1 MPEITLPDV
10 DPFFKVNDWGDA
22 LTTGETLKMVH
33 TGCADDQLQ
42 KGPGISENPAYLPY
56 LQPVDGRPVRTA

>member
-33 TGCADDQLQ
+33 TLWFSEYNASPFMAFLTDKPTEELQ
-42 KGPGISENPAYLPY
+42 
-56 LQPVDGRPVRTA
+56 